1 MIEGKFTSLF
11 LSHRNKSPL
20 KNVSSFSGLQ
30 YWSAFLADFC
40 GVEGV
45 LIVSATFCSFLIY
58 FDGAS
63 KFWHTFFLWLLLV
76 ISATICFKTS
86 HCCTVIIFLL
96 RGTGIPS
103 FACSLNV
110 SSHYPIP
117 PKSLL
122 LLKAD
127 GITDGCFCCC
137 EFVSFFKFKNRRR
150 SEEGRDEASKIA
162 WPYVSSIKLLTARC
176 IWHAM
181 GLVYMA
187 CNGRN
192 WTNYMHGHALSSL
205 YATPHL
211 HSGCVEMYFTSIHD
225 VEMYFSWPCRGSLR
239 NDWASAWRII
249 FVILYMIGQTFWKGM
264 FNICPLKC

>member
-1 MIEGKFTSLF
+1 MVLASSGT
-11 LSHRNKSPL
+11 LSFCG
-20 KNVSSFSGLQ
+20 SSFALE
-30 YWSAFLADFC
+30 
-40 GVEGV
+40 V
-45 LIVSATFCSFLIY
+45 
-58 FDGAS
+58 
-63 KFWHTFFLWLLLV
+63 LV

-162 WPYVSSIKLLTARC
+162 WAYVSSIKLLTARC

-181 GLVYMA
+181 GGIEQTICMVMPFHRY
-187 CNGRN
+187 
-192 WTNYMHGHALSSL
+192 
-205 YATPHL
+205 TPRL
-211 HSGCVEMYFTSIHD
+211 TSIQDVEMYFTSIHD

>member
-30 YWSAFLADFC
+30 YWSAFLANLC

-45 LIVSATFCSFLIY
+45 LIVSATFCIWAFLFTLMVLASSGTLSFCDSSFALEV
-58 FDGAS
+58 
-63 KFWHTFFLWLLLV
+63 LV

-96 RGTGIPS
+96 RGTGIHHLAALS
-103 FACSLNV
+103 DV

-127 GITDGCFCCC
+127 GITDGCFSCC
-137 EFVSFFKFKNRRR
+137 EFVSFFKFKNRCR

-211 HSGCVEMYFTSIHD
+211 HSGCRD
-225 VEMYFSWPCRGSLR
+225 VLHLHSWCRDVL
-239 NDWASAWRII
+239 
-249 FVILYMIGQTFWKGM
+249 
-264 FNICPLKC
+264 